1 MEQFLCQLTPIRT
14 DMLAQGPTPQ
24 EAAAIDAHFHYLS
37 ELSEQG
43 SVLMAGRTL
52 VADERAQGLVILKA
66 ANEAQARALMLAD
79 PVVSEAVM
87 RMELLPFRV
96 ALWSEQLP

>member
-1 MEQFLCQLTPIRT
+1 MEQFLCRLSPTRD

-24 EAAAIDAHFHYLS
+24 ESAAIDAHFRYLA
-37 ELSEQG
+37 ELTEQG

-52 VADERAQGLVILKA
+52 VTDERAQGLVILKVT
-66 ANEAQARALMLAD
+66 NEAQARALMLAD
-79 PVVSEAVM
+79 PAVSEAVM

-96 ALWSEQLP
+96 ALWSEQSP